1 MEIKEQSINK
11 LDLILSYKYWT
22 SEAALVAWRRNK
34 DHRYSQTQGKKR
46 YLRIIVFEL
55 SREFG
60 PGVEKAK
67 AKSCL
72 MDKILFKNVFLH
84 CKSPVKSMFI

>member
-60 PGVEKAK
+60 PGVEKARIK
-67 AKSCL
+67 NCL
-72 MDKILFKNVFLH
+72 ASKTLFKNVFLN
-84 CKSPVKSMFI
+84 CKSLVTLLLS